1 MTAAPDLL
9 SLNPFHRLAGLLAG
23 LAPGRS
29 PLPDGRLLNL
39 SIGDPRTRM
48 PALAEEAMQAASAG
62 WSRYAGAKGQP
73 DYLAAC
79 VEWLNRRFAL
89 PDGLLDPARHV
100 MPVSGSRE
108 GLFFAVMA
116 AVAEKR
122 AALEGARPAVL
133 LPDPGYHVY
142 AGAALAAGAEPVFV
156 PVAAQGGHLPDY
168 QALAPELLAR
178 TALAFLCSPAN
189 PQGAVAPPALID
201 RSLALARRHGF
212 VLAVDEC
219 YSELWTESAPVG
231 ALAVAAATP
240 RGLERLL
247 VAHSLSKRSGAPGL
261 RLGFLAGDPRLI
273 QALEGFLRFGGAGF
287 SGPTLAAGAAL
298 WRSEAHVE
306 ANRAYYAANFAL
318 AERLLGNAFGWRP
331 PAGGFFL
338 WLDVTP
344 GRFADGETA
353 ARALYA
359 EGGLTVLPGAY
370 MSLAP
375 RPAAE
380 NPGRPYIRV
389 ALVEPAP
396 VLEPALARLAEIL
409 L

>member
-9 SLNPFHRLAGLLAG
+9 SLNPFHRLAGLLTG

-29 PLPDGRLLNL
+29 PLPDGRPLNL

-48 PALAEEAMQAASAG
+48 PVLAEEAMAEAAAG
-62 WSRYAGAKGQP
+62 WSRYAGAKGHP

-79 VEWLNRRFAL
+79 VEWLNRRFTL
-89 PDGLLDPARHV
+89 PAGLLDPARHV

-116 AVAEKR
+116 AVADKR
-122 AALEGARPAVL
+122 AALGGAQPAVL

-156 PVAAQGGHLPDY
+156 PVEAAGGHMPRYADLP
-168 QALAPELLAR
+168 AETLRRA
-178 TALAFLCSPAN
+178 ALAFLCSPAN
-189 PQGAVAPPALID
+189 PQGAVAPAALIGE
-201 RSLALARRHGF
+201 SLALARRHGF

-219 YSELWTESAPVG
+219 YCELWTEAAPSG

-240 RGLERLL
+240 EGLDRLL

-261 RLGFLAGDPRLI
+261 RLGFLAGDPRLV

-306 ANRAYYAANFAL
+306 ANRAYYAGNFAI

-331 PAGGFFL
+331 PGGGFFL

-344 GRFADGETA
+344 GRFADGEAA

-375 RPAAE
+375 RPAE
-380 NPGRPYIRV
+380 QNPGRPYIRV
-389 ALVEPAP
+389 ALVEPP
-396 VLEPALARLAEIL
+396 PILEPAMARLAEIL